1 MGGRGVFSCSPPTLF
16 SATPANIR
24 PKAAGSDDD
33 VPFLFQPQPNAL
45 DGLPVRECWWWQR
58 QDRLMLVTIG
68 NFGGRHDFRGGILP
82 GGVVG
87 KPGGAVVRGLSSLW
101 IET

>member
-1 MGGRGVFSCSPPTLF
+1 
-16 SATPANIR
+16 
-24 PKAAGSDDD
+24 
-33 VPFLFQPQPNAL
+33 
-45 DGLPVRECWWWQR
+45 
-58 QDRLMLVTIG
+58 MLVTIG